1 MFVPESGRA
10 NRFGADAGL
19 RQPQCWSL
27 IRPCVRTVLIALVTA
42 PSVLA
47 AQDRLARR
55 FSDESDV
62 LPPIVA
68 LAQDSVGFLWVG
80 TRAGLFR
87 YDGARFQRWAPEVL
101 PRAVGSVAVSPS
113 GMAIAVDA
121 DGRILELTGDGA
133 REQPGNARRSPDH
146 IHVAAFDAAGRLW
159 AIAMDG
165 GIEWRESSGAWHRL
179 PPDALRGDT
188 ARRVF
193 PGGAGG
199 GILIASGDGLWRV
212 AAGAPPRRLLEGT
225 WIVDALAL
233 DDGDVL
239 ALASSAD
246 LFRIGESGVE
256 LLSRGAPIPPTRAIS
271 LAERG
276 GTVWVGTDRYLIAL
290 VPGGS
295 AEVLGPRQGVTGG
308 GPLLIDREGSLWH
321 GGFAALS
328 QYPEPD
334 TKMWDERHGL
344 RSDHTRFLA
353 RSGDVLW
360 VTTWQGSTFLRVED
374 GRWTAGSDVDWSSQ
388 GQLCSDPAGRLFV
401 GTANGLLRLEGLDAT
416 VVDSEA
422 RFPFN
427 MCSPASDGG
436 MWIASG
442 AGLKQLSRNGAKLT
456 SVRPLPFQSADSLVH
471 VVLED
476 RSARLW
482 VSSREEI
489 CHGPVEVV
497 RAGGRVDW
505 SCQQLPE
512 GIVHLNNMVEM
523 NGSVLWASSYTM
535 GVLRHTA
542 GGWEP
547 LPDNAGLPS
556 ETVLNM
562 VPSRRGGVWLVG
574 AGILQRVEA
583 RTDGTGW
590 TVLERLGPWHGLP
603 SGRGVGLI
611 EEADGT
617 LWVAT
622 SQGVAQVPAR
632 VRSAL
637 PNPPRMALVEG
648 RVDGQR
654 VPLDRDLLLTAD
666 RNRLELRFAALSF
679 REPGRVRYQVRLS
692 PGEAWADTDGQPFF
706 TWVDLPAG
714 RHQPQ
719 VRASL
724 DGENWSTQPA
734 GLAFRVL
741 PPWYRTPWAM
751 IAFTLLAAVL
761 IYGLFRARLVYL
773 VGLERQRTRIA
784 MDLHDEMGSGL
795 ASIGILAGV
804 LSDDGRDPD
813 GARRIA
819 KEVAVTAEE
828 LGTALSDIVWS
839 LDPHSAT
846 LEELAARVAEHGS
859 RLFADDVQFDT
870 EFPAE
875 WPSGPLPLPVLR
887 NVLLIGLE
895 ALHNA
900 ARHAGAKHVLLT
912 LRPEDGGWVMTLSD
926 DGSGLPP
933 RRTDSAR
940 GRGLRAMRRRASEI
954 GGDICWISDPGEGTT
969 VRLSFR
975 LSGPRP
981 RLWRWLRG
989 ATRPEAARAGS
1000 HDHASAPPADMA
1012 HR

>member
-1 MFVPESGRA
+1 
-10 NRFGADAGL
+10 
-19 RQPQCWSL
+19 
-27 IRPCVRTVLIALVTA
+27 VRTVLIALVTA
-42 PSVLA
+42 PSVLG
-47 AQDRLARR
+47 AQDRLVRR
-55 FSDESDV
+55 FGDESDV

-87 YDGARFQRWAPEVL
+87 YDGARFHRWSPDVL
-101 PRAVGSVAVSPS
+101 PRAVGSIAVSPS
-113 GMAIAVDA
+113 GMAVVVDA
-121 DGRILELTGDGA
+121 DGRILELTADGA
-133 REQPGNARRSPDH
+133 RELPGDARRSPDH

-159 AIAMDG
+159 VIARDG
-165 GIEWRESSGAWHRL
+165 GIEWRDPSGARSRL

-193 PGGAGG
+193 PGGPAG
-199 GILIASGDGLWRV
+199 GILVASGDGLWRI
-212 AAGAPPRRLLEGT
+212 AAGAPPRGLLEGA
-225 WIVDALAL
+225 WIVDALTL

-239 ALASSAD
+239 AVSSSAD
-246 LFRIGESGVE
+246 LIRIPESSAPEG
-256 LLSRGAPIPPTRAIS
+256 LSWGAPIPHTRAIA
-271 LAERG
+271 LAERN
-276 GTVWVGTDRYLIAL
+276 GTFWLGTDRYLLAL
-290 VPGGS
+290 APDGV
-295 AEVLGPRQGVTGG
+295 AEVLGPQDGVTGG
-308 GPLLIDREGSLWH
+308 GPLMVDREGSLWH
-321 GGFAALS
+321 GGFSALS

-334 TKMWDERHGL
+334 TRTWGERHGL
-344 RSDHTRFLA
+344 RSDHARFLG

-360 VTTWQGSTFLRVED
+360 VTTWQGPTFVRRED
-374 GRWTAGSDVDWSSQ
+374 GRWKAGGTVGWW
-388 GQLCSDPAGRLFV
+388 GRARLCSDGVGGLFV
-401 GTANGLLRLEGLDAT
+401 GTSNGVMRLEELSASVVHPAT
-416 VVDSEA
+416 
-422 RFPFN
+422 RGNFH
-427 MCSPASDGG
+427 MCSPASHGG
-436 MWIASG
+436 SWIASD
-442 AGLKQLSRNGAKLT
+442 AGLKHLSADGATLS
-456 SVRPLPFQSADSLVH
+456 SVGTPPFPYADSLVH

-476 RSARLW
+476 RSGRLW
-482 VSSREEI
+482 AGSREQI

-497 RAGGRVDW
+497 RAGGAIEW
-505 SCQQLPE
+505 SCQPLPE
-512 GIVHLNNMVEM
+512 GIVHPNSMVELP
-523 NGSVLWASSYTM
+523 GGALWASSYTM
-535 GVLRHTA
+535 GVLRYTP

-547 LPDNAGLPS
+547 LADNARLPA
-556 ETVLNM
+556 ETILNM
-562 VPSRRGGVWLVG
+562 VPSPRGGVWLVG
-574 AGILQRVEA
+574 AGILQRVEG
-583 RTDGTGW
+583 RDDGAGW
-590 TVLERLGPWHGLP
+590 RVLERLGASHGLP
-603 SGRGVGLI
+603 SARGTDLL
-611 EEADGT
+611 EDEDGT
-617 LWVAT
+617 LWLAT
-622 SQGVAQVPAR
+622 SEGVARVPAR
-632 VRSAL
+632 VRAAQPS
-637 PNPPRMALVEG
+637 PPQMALVEA

-654 VPLDRDLLLTAD
+654 VPLNGDLVLTAD

-692 PGEAWADTDGQPFF
+692 PGDAWADTDGQPFF

-714 RHQPQ
+714 RHQPE

-724 DGENWSTQPA
+724 DGESWSAEPA

-751 IAFTLLAAVL
+751 IAFALLAAAL
-761 IYGLFRARLVYL
+761 IYSLFRARLVYL

-819 KEVAVTAEE
+819 QEVAVTAEE

-875 WPSGPLPLPVLR
+875 WPSGPLPVPVLR

-900 ARHAGAKHVLLT
+900 ARHAGAQHVVLSLW
-912 LRPEDGGWVMTLSD
+912 PEEGGWVMTLSD

-954 GGDICWISDPGEGTT
+954 GGDISWTSRPGEGTT

-975 LSGPRP
+975 LSAPHP
-981 RLWRWLRG
+981 WLWRWLPRL
-989 ATRPEAARAGS
+989 RRAARAEAAGPAS